1 MSVNAVAVR
10 RAKLLIG
17 GQWVEGRSTLPV
29 FDKFSGDM
37 IGEVDCPSREQVN
50 DAVTAAR
57 QSFEAQQLEP
67 YDRYKILCKAAESIE
82 QHRGDFVQTIVSEAG
97 FPISDGDN
105 EVSRAVQTF
114 LTSAEEGKRLA
125 GEVVPIDGAPGN
137 AHRLAFTIR
146 VPRGV
151 VCGISSFNSPLNM
164 VAHKVAPALASG
176 NTVVVKPPEKTPFS
190 AVLLF
195 EILLDAGFPPG
206 HVNLLHGPGPE
217 VGGWLVENPDIGF
230 FTFTGSTAVGKSIQ
244 KAVGLRPIALEL
256 GSISSTI
263 VCQDADLE
271 RAAPRCANSAF
282 RRAGQAC
289 TSTQRLYVHEQ
300 VVDRFLNLLVAAT
313 GKLVVGDPRDPKT
326 VIGPMISENEAK
338 RAEAWVREAVAAGA
352 RIVHG
357 GQRSGALLQP
367 TILAGVQPTMR
378 VLCDEIFAP
387 VVSVIPFRSLDEVIA
402 DVSALPCG
410 IAAGIFTRDVG
421 TALLA
426 ARRLHVGI
434 VHINESSTSRV
445 DLMPFGGV
453 KDSGIGH
460 EGPRYAM
467 REMTEER
474 LITISLS

>member
-1 MSVNAVAVR
+1 
-10 RAKLLIG
+10 
-17 GQWVEGRSTLPV
+17 
-29 FDKFSGDM
+29 
-37 IGEVDCPSREQVN
+37 
-50 DAVTAAR
+50 
-57 QSFEAQQLEP
+57 
-67 YDRYKILCKAAESIE
+67 
-82 QHRGDFVQTIVSEAG
+82 
-97 FPISDGDN
+97 
-105 EVSRAVQTF
+105 
-114 LTSAEEGKRLA
+114 
-125 GEVVPIDGAPGN
+125 
-137 AHRLAFTIR
+137 
-146 VPRGV
+146 
-151 VCGISSFNSPLNM
+151 
-164 VAHKVAPALASG
+164 
-176 NTVVVKPPEKTPFS
+176 
-190 AVLLF
+190 
-195 EILLDAGFPPG
+195 
-206 HVNLLHGPGPE
+206 
-217 VGGWLVENPDIGF
+217 
-230 FTFTGSTAVGKSIQ
+230 
-244 KAVGLRPIALEL
+244 
-256 GSISSTI
+256 
-263 VCQDADLE
+263 
-271 RAAPRCANSAF
+271 
-282 RRAGQAC
+282 
-289 TSTQRLYVHEQ
+289 LYVHEQ

-313 GKLVVGDPRDPKT
+313 GKLVVGDPSDPKT

-402 DVSALPCG
+402 DVSALRCG